1 MFCKSSFVPEIDD
14 IKIARWSKKRDEK
27 ILEDIIKPKD
37 DLINKLYQDN
47 LLMRQ
52 QLLRQE
58 KMVEK
63 AEKYEKERNKIMGD
77 NGFSRFGELYSTL
90 STHHCKK

>member
-47 LLMRQ
+47 WLMYQ

-58 KMVEK
+58 KTVEK
-63 AEKYEKERNKIMGD
+63 SN
-77 NGFSRFGELYSTL
+77 
-90 STHHCKK
+90 